1 MITLQHIKSLIA
13 SVSLLG
19 AMLFCGSH
27 GVAAQGLSSIVVD
40 VPFDFIVNGKTLPA
54 GKYRVHRALVDAD
67 TVLYINKVG
76 SDEGTSFTTNA
87 AISLSTPNKTA
98 LIFHHYGSE
107 HYLAEIWTGSNNIG
121 YRLPVSRAEQAA
133 ARVARTGQLNGP
145 SNGRVGRP
153 GSKNDST
160 GQAGKAGVPSKSS

>member
-1 MITLQHIKSLIA
+1 LDRVYLHRRTRVRVSKDAFARSTTKRSNMIKLQHIKSIVA

-19 AMLFCGSH
+19 AMLFCGTP

-54 GKYRVHRALVDAD
+54 GKYHVHRALVDAD

-76 SDEGTSFTTNA
+76 SGEGTSFTTNA
-87 AISLSTPNKTA
+87 AICFSTPNKTA

-121 YRLPVSRAEQAA
+121 YRLPVSKAEQ
-133 ARVARTGQLNGP
+133 
-145 SNGRVGRP
+145 
-153 GSKNDST
+153 
-160 GQAGKAGVPSKSS
+160 

>member
-133 ARVARTGQLNGP
+133 ARVARTDT
-145 SNGRVGRP
+145 
-153 GSKNDST
+153 SKGTPTAET
-160 GQAGKAGVPSKSS
+160 GKVAAPAKSSGQ